1 MAMKTSSKGV
11 SLIKQFECCRLK
23 AYKCPA
29 GVWTIGYGHTAGV
42 KEGDII
48 TQETAESYL
57 RNDLVQY
64 EKAVMNYDGIY
75 HFNQNQFDA
84 LVSFTYNCGAGN
96 LKNLTQSGK
105 RTIAQISEKLLLYN
119 KAGGVTL
126 LGLKRRRAAEK
137 VLFDT
142 PIKSDKI
149 ETPIKSDKI
158 ETPIKSDKTDS
169 KYYPEYIGD
178 SPRVDEVLSAIGA
191 NADYDMTQTKP
202 YLRRKPIAIAN
213 SIKKY
218 TGTAAQNIKI
228 IKLAKDGKLRRV

>member
-11 SLIKQFECCRLK
+11 SLIKQFEGCRLK

-42 KEGDII
+42 KAGDII

-57 RNDLVQY
+57 RNDLVTY

-126 LGLKRRRAAEK
+126 LGLQRRRAAEK

-149 ETPIKSDKI
+149 ETPIKSDK
-158 ETPIKSDKTDS
+158 TDS
-169 KYYPEYIGD
+169 KYYQKYTGD

-191 NADYDMTQTKP
+191 NADYDMTQTRP
-202 YLRRKPIAIAN
+202 YLRRKPIATAN
-213 SIKKY
+213 GIKKY

>member
-11 SLIKQFECCRLK
+11 SLIKQFEGCRLK

-42 KEGDII
+42 KAGDII

-64 EKAVMNYDGIY
+64 DKAVMNYDGIY

-96 LKNLTQSGK
+96 LKNLTQSGR
-105 RTIAQISEKLLLYN
+105 RTIAQISDKLLLYN

-126 LGLKRRRAAEK
+126 LGLQRRRAAEK

-149 ETPIKSDKI
+149 ETPIKSDK
-158 ETPIKSDKTDS
+158 TDS
-169 KYYPEYIGD
+169 KYYPKYIGD
-178 SPRVDEVLSAIGA
+178 SPRVDEVLSVIGA
-191 NADYDMTQTKP
+191 NSDYDMTQTKA
-202 YLRRKPIAIAN
+202 YLRRKPIAMAN
-213 SIKKY
+213 GIKNY
-218 TGTAAQNIKI
+218 SGAAAQNNKI

>member
-11 SLIKQFECCRLK
+11 SLIKQFEGCRLK

-42 KEGDII
+42 KAGDII

-57 RNDLVQY
+57 RNDLVRY
-64 EKAVMNYDGIY
+64 EKYVMHYDGIY

-84 LVSFTYNCGAGN
+84 LVSFTYNCGTGN

-105 RTIAQISEKLLLYN
+105 RTIAQISDKLLLYN
-119 KAGGVTL
+119 KVGGVTL
-126 LGLKRRRAAEK
+126 LGLQRRRAAEK

-142 PIKSDKI
+142 PIKSNSD
-149 ETPIKSDKI
+149 TPIKSDKI
-158 ETPIKSDKTDS
+158 GAPIKSDKTDS
-169 KYYPEYIGD
+169 KYYPKYIGD
-178 SPRVDEVLSAIGA
+178 SPRVDEVLTAIGA

-202 YLRRKPIAIAN
+202 YLRRKPIATAN

>member
-1 MAMKTSSKGV
+1 MAMKISSKGV
-11 SLIKQFECCRLK
+11 SLIKQFEGCRLK

-42 KEGDII
+42 KAGDII

-105 RTIAQISEKLLLYN
+105 RTIAQISDKLLLYN

-126 LGLKRRRAAEK
+126 LGLQRRRAAEK

-169 KYYPEYIGD
+169 KYYPKYTGD

-191 NADYDMTQTKP
+191 NADYDMTQTRP
-202 YLRRKPIAIAN
+202 YLRRKPIATAN

>member
-11 SLIKQFECCRLK
+11 SLIKQFEGCRLK

-42 KEGDII
+42 KAGDII

-57 RNDLVQY
+57 RNDLVTY
-64 EKAVMNYDGIY
+64 EKYVMNYDGIY

-105 RTIAQISEKLLLYN
+105 RTIAQISDKLLLYN

-126 LGLKRRRAAEK
+126 LGLQRRRTAEK

-149 ETPIKSDKI
+149 ETPIKSDK
-158 ETPIKSDKTDS
+158 TDS
-169 KYYPEYIGD
+169 KYYQKYTGD

-191 NADYDMTQTKP
+191 NADYDMTQTRP
-202 YLRRKPIAIAN
+202 YLRRKPIATAN

>member
-1 MAMKTSSKGV
+1 MKTSSKGV
-11 SLIKQFECCRLK
+11 SLIKQFEGCRLK

-42 KEGDII
+42 KAGDII

-57 RNDLVQY
+57 RNDLVTY

-96 LKNLTQSGK
+96 LKNLTQGGK
-105 RTIAQISEKLLLYN
+105 RTIAQISDKLLLYN

-126 LGLKRRRAAEK
+126 LGLQRRRAAEK

-149 ETPIKSDKI
+149 ETPIKSDK
-158 ETPIKSDKTDS
+158 TDS
-169 KYYPEYIGD
+169 KYYQKYTGD

-191 NADYDMTQTKP
+191 NADYDMTQTRP
-202 YLRRKPIAIAN
+202 YLRRKPIATAN

>member
-1 MAMKTSSKGV
+1 MKTSSKGV
-11 SLIKQFECCRLK
+11 SLIKQFEGCRLK

-42 KEGDII
+42 KAGDII

-57 RNDLVQY
+57 RNDLVTY

-126 LGLKRRRAAEK
+126 LGLQRRRTAEK

-149 ETPIKSDKI
+149 ETPIKSDKM
-158 ETPIKSDKTDS
+158 DS
-169 KYYPEYIGD
+169 KYYQKYTGD

-191 NADYDMTQTKP
+191 NADYDMTQTRP
-202 YLRRKPIAIAN
+202 YLRRKPIATAN
-213 SIKKY
+213 GIKKY